1 MKNTSRSLGDYFDQF
16 VHCQVSARRYKN
28 ASKMIRAAPRHLENE
43 ETKIIAL
50 KSVIQQGLNSP
61 RVENFDFDERLVKLK
76 SEKRNG

>member
-1 MKNTSRSLGDYFDQF
+1 
-16 VHCQVSARRYKN
+16 
-28 ASKMIRAAPRHLENE
+28 MIRAAPRHLENE

-50 KSVIQQGLNSP
+50 KSAIQQGLNSP